1 SSPADAI
8 SSGGCGLRRPP
19 NNAMQRTRNRIR
31 RSGLSRDREPLIAIV
46 RREET
51 WGKPRCALG
60 HKRIN
65 SAIHNFAHSFVSLMN
80 YVDGEYI
87 IDLLPK
93 LLRETPGHEIRFSLL
108 DGTISPQRGFH
119 PAFMKSIGYYRN
131 RVASHLESENVALD
145 IVRSFEFILFADING
160 PICRAEAID
169 DRGVVHTESVGPC

>member
-1 SSPADAI
+1 
-8 SSGGCGLRRPP
+8 
-19 NNAMQRTRNRIR
+19 M
-31 RSGLSRDREPLIAIV
+31 SRDREPLIAIV
-46 RREET
+46 RRAET